1 MQFVEVDSRLKE
13 EGISD
18 ELCDQQTEFK
28 VNNNKNTRVR
38 LFEGNAQ
45 FVQKMTFEPLID
57 FTQDHYGN

>member
-1 MQFVEVDSRLKE
+1 MQFVVVDNRLKE

-38 LFEGNAQ
+38 LFEGNVQ
-45 FVQKMTFEPLID
+45 FVQKMTFEPLTD